1 MLNRILQNWLASQV
15 TPELRRRVGEAAKSS
30 IREAVC
36 GALDAAQE
44 EEAERGRTEVWC
56 GLVFGDRSEYGCLTD
71 LMNRVHRTR
80 AGGRLYIDGFLNTK
94 RIVLVDAG
102 PGSAAAAAAAE
113 ALIQAFAPRRVIA
126 AGFAGALV
134 KNMRRGRVILPK
146 ILTDEESGQTID
158 LWQPLLEG
166 SAEAGKADADGADA
180 SGADA
185 NAADTSGADDA
196 DLLTL
201 LSTVSVAKS
210 PDEKRRRAEKFGA
223 SLCDMASF
231 AVAAV
236 CRRLGVPLLCVR
248 VILDELDEVV
258 PPDLKDLES
267 AVPFKENPA
276 RFLGTLF
283 GTVKRRPSSLLD
295 MYKVKENAL
304 TSADML
310 ANRIARILTRS

>member
-15 TPELRRRVGEAAKSS
+15 TPELRRRVGDAAKSS

-44 EEAERGRTEVWC
+44 EEAERGRSEVWC

-80 AGGRLYIDGFLNTK
+80 ADGRLYLDGFLNTK

-102 PGSAAAAAAAE
+102 PGSAAGAAAAE
-113 ALIQAFAPRRVIA
+113 ALIQAFSPKRVIA

-166 SAEAGKADADGADA
+166 SAEAGKADANGTDA
-180 SGADA
+180 NSADA
-185 NAADTSGADDA
+185 NDPADA
-196 DLLTL
+196 DVLTL
-201 LSTVSVAKS
+201 LSTTSVAKS
-210 PDEKRRRAEKFGA
+210 PDEKRRRAEKYGA
-223 SLCDMASF
+223 SLCDTASF

-236 CRRLGVPLLCVR
+236 CRRLGVPFLCVR

-258 PPDLKDLES
+258 PSDLKDLES

-304 TSADML
+304 ISADTL

>member
-30 IREAVC
+30 IREAVS
-36 GALDAAQE
+36 GAMDAAQE
-44 EEAERGRTEVWC
+44 EEAERGRSEVWC

-80 AGGRLYIDGFLNTK
+80 ADGRLYLDGFLNTK

-102 PGSAAAAAAAE
+102 PGSAAGAAAAE
-113 ALIQAFAPRRVIA
+113 ALIQAFSPRRVIA

-146 ILTDEESGQTID
+146 ILTDEETGQTID

-166 SAEAGKADADGADA
+166 SAEAAAPGEERVHLNADADDT
-180 SGADA
+180 
-185 NAADTSGADDA
+185 DTSDA

-201 LSTVSVAKS
+201 LSTTSVAKS
-210 PDEKRRRAEKFGA
+210 PDEKRRRAEKYGA
-223 SLCDMASF
+223 SLCDTASF

-236 CRRLGVPLLCVR
+236 CRRLGVPFLCVR

-258 PPDLKDLES
+258 PSDLKDLES

-304 TSADML
+304 ISADTL

>member
-30 IREAVC
+30 IREAVS
-36 GALDAAQE
+36 GAMDAAQE
-44 EEAERGRTEVWC
+44 EEAERGRSEVWC

-80 AGGRLYIDGFLNTK
+80 ADGRLYLDGFLNTK
-94 RIVLVDAG
+94 RVVLVDAG
-102 PGSAAAAAAAE
+102 PGSAAGAAAAE
-113 ALIQAFAPRRVIA
+113 ALIQAFSPKRVIA

-146 ILTDEESGQTID
+146 ILTDEETGQTID

-166 SAEAGKADADGADA
+166 SADTNSADTGGADTN
-180 SGADA
+180 S
-185 NAADTSGADDA
+185 ADDA

-201 LSTVSVAKS
+201 LSTTSVAKS
-210 PDEKRRRAEKFGA
+210 PDEKRRRAEKYGA
-223 SLCDMASF
+223 SLCDTASF

-236 CRRLGVPLLCVR
+236 CRRLGVPFLCVR
-248 VILDELDEVV
+248 VILDQLDEVV
-258 PPDLKDLES
+258 PSDLKDLES

-304 TSADML
+304 ISADTL

>member
-15 TPELRRRVGEAAKSS
+15 TPELRRRVGDAAKSS

-36 GALDAAQE
+36 GAMEAAQE
-44 EEAERGRTEVWC
+44 EDVERARSEVWC

-80 AGGRLYIDGFLNTK
+80 ADGRLYIDGFLNTK

-102 PGSAAAAAAAE
+102 PGSAAGAAAAE
-113 ALIQAFAPRRVIA
+113 ALIQAFSPKRVIA

-134 KNMRRGRVILPK
+134 KNLRRGRVILPK

-166 SAEAGKADADGADA
+166 SADTNSADTNSADTGGADTG
-180 SGADA
+180 GADT
-185 NAADTSGADDA
+185 NSADDA
-196 DLLTL
+196 DVLTL
-201 LSTVSVAKS
+201 LSAASAAKS
-210 PDEKRRRAEKFGA
+210 PDEKRRRAERSGA
-223 SLCDMASF
+223 SLCDTASF
-231 AVAAV
+231 AVASV
-236 CRRLGVPLLCVR
+236 CRRLGVPFLCVR

-258 PPDLKDLES
+258 PSDLKDLES

-304 TSADML
+304 ISADSL

>member
-36 GALDAAQE
+36 GAMDAAQE
-44 EEAERGRTEVWC
+44 EDAERARSEVWC

-80 AGGRLYIDGFLNTK
+80 ADGRLYLDGFLNTK

-102 PGSAAAAAAAE
+102 PGSAAGAAAAE
-113 ALIQAFAPRRVIA
+113 ALIQAFSPKRVIA

-166 SAEAGKADADGADA
+166 SAEAGKADANGTDA
-180 SGADA
+180 NSADA
-185 NAADTSGADDA
+185 NDPDDA
-196 DLLTL
+196 DVLTL
-201 LSTVSVAKS
+201 LSTTSVAKS
-210 PDEKRRRAEKFGA
+210 PDEKRRRAEKYGA
-223 SLCDMASF
+223 SLCDTASF

-236 CRRLGVPLLCVR
+236 CRRLGVPFLCVR

-258 PPDLKDLES
+258 PSDLKDLES

-304 TSADML
+304 ISADTL

>member
-1 MLNRILQNWLASQV
+1 MLNQILQNWLASQV
-15 TPELRRRVGEAAKSS
+15 TPELRRRVGDAAKSS

-44 EEAERGRTEVWC
+44 EEAERGRSEVWC

-80 AGGRLYIDGFLNTK
+80 ADGRLYLDGFLNTK

-102 PGSAAAAAAAE
+102 PGSAAGAAAAE
-113 ALIQAFAPRRVIA
+113 ALIQAFSPKRVIA

-166 SAEAGKADADGADA
+166 SAEAGKADANGTDA
-180 SGADA
+180 NSADA
-185 NAADTSGADDA
+185 NDPADA
-196 DLLTL
+196 DVLTL
-201 LSTVSVAKS
+201 LSTTSVAKS
-210 PDEKRRRAEKFGA
+210 PDEKRRRAEKYGA
-223 SLCDMASF
+223 SLCDTASF

-236 CRRLGVPLLCVR
+236 CRRLGVPFLCVR

-258 PPDLKDLES
+258 PSDLKDLES

-304 TSADML
+304 ISADTL

>member
-44 EEAERGRTEVWC
+44 EEAERGRSEVWC

-80 AGGRLYIDGFLNTK
+80 ADGRLYLDGFLNTK
-94 RIVLVDAG
+94 RVVLVDAG
-102 PGSAAAAAAAE
+102 PGSAAGAAAAE
-113 ALIQAFAPRRVIA
+113 ALIQAFSPRRVIA

-146 ILTDEESGQTID
+146 ILTDEETGQTID

-166 SAEAGKADADGADA
+166 SADTNSADTGGADTN
-180 SGADA
+180 S
-185 NAADTSGADDA
+185 ADDA

-201 LSTVSVAKS
+201 LSTTSVAKS
-210 PDEKRRRAEKFGA
+210 PDEKRRRAEKYGA
-223 SLCDMASF
+223 SLCDTASF

-236 CRRLGVPLLCVR
+236 CRRLGVPFLCVR
-248 VILDELDEVV
+248 VILDQLDEVV
-258 PPDLKDLES
+258 PSDLKDLES

-304 TSADML
+304 ISADTL

>member
-1 MLNRILQNWLASQV
+1 MLNQILQNWLASQV
-15 TPELRRRVGEAAKSS
+15 TPELRRRVGDAAKSS

-36 GALDAAQE
+36 GAMEAAQE
-44 EEAERGRTEVWC
+44 EDAEHARSEVWC

-80 AGGRLYIDGFLNTK
+80 ADGRLYIDGFLNTK

-102 PGSAAAAAAAE
+102 PGSAAGAAAAE
-113 ALIQAFAPRRVIA
+113 ALIQAFSPKRVIA

-134 KNMRRGRVILPK
+134 KNLRRGRVILPK

-166 SAEAGKADADGADA
+166 SADTNSADTGGADTN
-180 SGADA
+180 S
-185 NAADTSGADDA
+185 ADDA
-196 DLLTL
+196 DVLTL
-201 LSTVSVAKS
+201 LSAASAAKS
-210 PDEKRRRAEKFGA
+210 PDEKRRRAERSGA
-223 SLCDMASF
+223 SLCDTASF
-231 AVAAV
+231 AVASV
-236 CRRLGVPLLCVR
+236 CRRLGVPFLCVR

-258 PPDLKDLES
+258 PSDLKDLES

-304 TSADML
+304 ISADSL

>member
-15 TPELRRRVGEAAKSS
+15 TPELRRRVGDAAKSS
-30 IREAVC
+30 IREAVS
-36 GALDAAQE
+36 GAMEAAQE
-44 EEAERGRTEVWC
+44 EDAERARSEVWC

-80 AGGRLYIDGFLNTK
+80 ADGRLYIDGFLNTK

-102 PGSAAAAAAAE
+102 PGSAAGAAAAE
-113 ALIQAFAPRRVIA
+113 ALIQAFSPKRVIA

-166 SAEAGKADADGADA
+166 SAEAGKADANGTDA
-180 SGADA
+180 NSADA
-185 NAADTSGADDA
+185 NDPDDA
-196 DLLTL
+196 DVLTL
-201 LSTVSVAKS
+201 LSTTSVAKS
-210 PDEKRRRAEKFGA
+210 PDEKRRRAEKYGA
-223 SLCDMASF
+223 SLCDTASF

-236 CRRLGVPLLCVR
+236 CRRLGVPFLCVR

-258 PPDLKDLES
+258 PSDLKDLES

-304 TSADML
+304 ISADTL

>member
-36 GALDAAQE
+36 GAMDAAQE
-44 EEAERGRTEVWC
+44 EDAERARSEVWC

-80 AGGRLYIDGFLNTK
+80 ADGRLYLDGFLNTK

-102 PGSAAAAAAAE
+102 PGRAAGAAAAE
-113 ALIQAFAPRRVIA
+113 ALIQAFSPKRVIA

-166 SAEAGKADADGADA
+166 SAEAGKADANGTDA
-180 SGADA
+180 NSADA
-185 NAADTSGADDA
+185 NDPDDA
-196 DLLTL
+196 DVLTL
-201 LSTVSVAKS
+201 LSTTSVAKS
-210 PDEKRRRAEKFGA
+210 PDEKRRRAEKYGA
-223 SLCDMASF
+223 SLCDTASF

-236 CRRLGVPLLCVR
+236 CRRLGVPFLCVR

-258 PPDLKDLES
+258 PSDLKDLES

-304 TSADML
+304 ISADTL

>member
-15 TPELRRRVGEAAKSS
+15 TPELRRRVGDAAKSS
-30 IREAVC
+30 IREAVS
-36 GALDAAQE
+36 GAMEAAQE
-44 EEAERGRTEVWC
+44 EDAERARSEVWC

-80 AGGRLYIDGFLNTK
+80 ADGRLYIDGFLNTK

-102 PGSAAAAAAAE
+102 PGSTAGAAAAE
-113 ALIQAFAPRRVIA
+113 ALIQAFSPKRVIA

-166 SAEAGKADADGADA
+166 SAEAGKADANGTDA
-180 SGADA
+180 NSADA
-185 NAADTSGADDA
+185 NDPDDA
-196 DLLTL
+196 DVLTL
-201 LSTVSVAKS
+201 LSTTSVAKS
-210 PDEKRRRAEKFGA
+210 PDEKRRRAEKYGA
-223 SLCDMASF
+223 SLCDTASF

-236 CRRLGVPLLCVR
+236 CRRLGVPFLCVR

-258 PPDLKDLES
+258 PSDLKDLES

-304 TSADML
+304 ISADTL

>member
-1 MLNRILQNWLASQV
+1 MLNQILQNWLASQV
-15 TPELRRRVGEAAKSS
+15 TPELRRRVGDAAKSS

-36 GALDAAQE
+36 GAMEAAQE
-44 EEAERGRTEVWC
+44 EDAERARSEVWC
-56 GLVFGDRSEYGCLTD
+56 GLVFGDPSEYGCLTD

-80 AGGRLYIDGFLNTK
+80 ADGRLYIDGFLNTK

-102 PGSAAAAAAAE
+102 PGSAAGAAAAE
-113 ALIQAFAPRRVIA
+113 ALIQAFSPKRVIA

-134 KNMRRGRVILPK
+134 KNLRRGRVILPK

-166 SAEAGKADADGADA
+166 SADTNSADTGGADTN
-180 SGADA
+180 S
-185 NAADTSGADDA
+185 ADDA
-196 DLLTL
+196 DVLTL
-201 LSTVSVAKS
+201 LSAASAAKS
-210 PDEKRRRAEKFGA
+210 PDEKRRRAERSGA
-223 SLCDMASF
+223 SLCDTASF
-231 AVAAV
+231 AVASV
-236 CRRLGVPLLCVR
+236 CRRLGVPFLCVR

-258 PPDLKDLES
+258 PSDLKDLES

-304 TSADML
+304 ISADTL

>member
-1 MLNRILQNWLASQV
+1 
-15 TPELRRRVGEAAKSS
+15 
-30 IREAVC
+30 
-36 GALDAAQE
+36 
-44 EEAERGRTEVWC
+44 
-56 GLVFGDRSEYGCLTD
+56 
-71 LMNRVHRTR
+71 
-80 AGGRLYIDGFLNTK
+80 
-94 RIVLVDAG
+94 
-102 PGSAAAAAAAE
+102 AE
-113 ALIQAFAPRRVIA
+113 ALIQAFSPKRVIA

-166 SAEAGKADADGADA
+166 SAEAGKADANGTDA
-180 SGADA
+180 NSADA
-185 NAADTSGADDA
+185 NDPDDA
-196 DLLTL
+196 DVLTL
-201 LSTVSVAKS
+201 LSTTSVAKS
-210 PDEKRRRAEKFGA
+210 PDEKRRRAEKYGA
-223 SLCDMASF
+223 SLCDTASF

-236 CRRLGVPLLCVR
+236 CRRLGVPFLCVR

-258 PPDLKDLES
+258 PSDLKDLES

-304 TSADML
+304 ISADTL

>member
-1 MLNRILQNWLASQV
+1 MLNQILQNWLASQV
-15 TPELRRRVGEAAKSS
+15 TPELRRRVGDAAKSS

-44 EEAERGRTEVWC
+44 EEAERGRSEVWC

-80 AGGRLYIDGFLNTK
+80 ADGRLYLDGFLNTK
-94 RIVLVDAG
+94 RVVLVDAG
-102 PGSAAAAAAAE
+102 PGSAAGAAAAE
-113 ALIQAFAPRRVIA
+113 ALIQAFSPKRVIA

-166 SAEAGKADADGADA
+166 SAEAGKADANGTDA
-180 SGADA
+180 NSADA
-185 NAADTSGADDA
+185 NDPADA
-196 DLLTL
+196 DVLTL
-201 LSTVSVAKS
+201 LSTTSVAKS
-210 PDEKRRRAEKFGA
+210 PDEKRRRAEKYGA
-223 SLCDMASF
+223 SLCDTASF

-236 CRRLGVPLLCVR
+236 CRRLGVPFLCVR

-258 PPDLKDLES
+258 PSDLKDLES

-304 TSADML
+304 ISADTL